1 MASESD
7 NQKSDRRI
15 VHCLLCEK
23 PQEMLTTH
31 LSRVCMKKSTPKER
45 LEEAKRAKES
55 TKVWTREARNWD
67 YKEMVKRYPHRP
79 SRLALL
85 EELRQRKFFVANAPN
100 QADLEPEETSTS
112 TAAVPTSGVSSQAAS
127 GVLVAED
134 SSSEG
139 STTDPSD
146 RTWQRDQA
154 QPSTS
159 VRVKMMNKGLYEKF
173 PAEEPMLTDFKG
185 YLINTLQVP
194 NCQQE
199 VDNVSRML
207 RYIQPSGDEVRLD
220 FLLKSTETK
229 DYLTQLRLADMGPAT
244 ILNYIKN
251 MIRFVTYLKTHLNLG
266 AADADFYRKCQAY
279 IDLLTFLRKPVAKWN
294 SNVTC
299 KTRYLRFLEG
309 EKRLQECQAVLRK
322 AKKDMLFVY
331 GRLLEGDHVASDEKT
346 IFRYYCEAILI
357 LGHFQRPGVVEGIT
371 TAEWDERKK
380 SVGKVRV
387 AVSEHKTATMQIAV
401 FDLTMEE
408 AAMLDAY
415 YTWIRPYCIRPDVD
429 HGNRLF
435 VSSSGTKIRSATN
448 DLSRLHTHY
457 KLPNI
462 KSQQIR
468 RTVKTDVAAN
478 FSDEQKGSVAHYMAH
493 STAVANQ
500 HYRMMTLDSVVA
512 TANLL
517 SSLTRSSSDDSGE
530 EGAQAKKRR
539 RVEEAG
545 SPTPDFD
552 DFLQAFPVGI
562 TGHPPNKT
570 QRAKAGFPT
579 DRVFYDKWR
588 ALQYSKREKH
598 LLSKCSRYAPTAS
611 KVAKIIETE
620 GWTANHPRPE
630 DIMAKWRPLSRAQVQ
645 SDPAIIRGVT
655 SQKWTGLAVKDFGE
669 QKGVVATKAFR
680 KGSILCDLH
689 GKVITGA
696 EGREM
701 AERQGELGHLF
712 FFKHGSEE
720 VCIDAET
727 FPCECH
733 PSLESTG
740 RWITHSKKKF
750 NVQPR
755 HCIVKL
761 QEGDRHVLLFQA
773 TKDILKDEK
782 IRFNHSIKKRSFRG
796 EEVELEWLDV

>member
-1 MASESD
+1 MASES
-7 NQKSDRRI
+7 NIQKSDRRI

-31 LSRVCMKKSTPKER
+31 LSRVCMRNSTPEER
-45 LEEAKRAKES
+45 LEEANRAKES
-55 TKVWTREARNWD
+55 TKAWTREARNWD

-100 QADLEPEETSTS
+100 QADLEPEEPSSS
-112 TAAVPTSGVSSQAAS
+112 TAVVPTASGLSGAAG
-127 GVLVAED
+127 GVLVSED

-146 RTWQRDQA
+146 RTWQGDQA
-154 QPSTS
+154 QTS
-159 VRVKMMNKGLYEKF
+159 PGVRVKMMNMGLYQKF
-173 PAEEPMLTDFKG
+173 PAEEAMLTDFKG
-185 YLINTLQVP
+185 YLINTLQVT
-194 NCQQE
+194 NCQQ
-199 VDNVSRML
+199 VIDNVSRML
-207 RYIQPSGDEVRLD
+207 RYIQPSGDEVTLD

-229 DYLTQLRLADMGPAT
+229 DFLTQLRRADMGPAT

-251 MIRFVTYLKTHLNLG
+251 MIRFVQYLKTHLNLV

-279 IDLLTFLRKPVAKWN
+279 IDLLTTLRKPVSRSN
-294 SNVTC
+294 SKVTC
-299 KTRYLRFLEG
+299 KIRYERFLEG
-309 EKRLQECQAVLRK
+309 EKSLQECQAVLRK
-322 AKKDMLFVY
+322 AKKDMLSVY
-331 GRLLEGDHVASDEKT
+331 GRMLEGDHVSSEEKT

-357 LGHFQRPGVVEGIT
+357 LGHFQRPGAVEGLT
-371 TAEWDERKK
+371 TAEWDERKN
-380 SVGKVRV
+380 SGGKVCV
-387 AVSEHKTATMQIAV
+387 AVSEHKTA
-401 FDLTMEE
+401 LTMEE

-415 YTWIRPYCIRPDVD
+415 YTWIRPDCIQPDVD

-435 VSSSGTKIRSATN
+435 VSTSGTKIRSATN
-448 DLSRLHTHY
+448 DLCRLHAHY

-462 KSQQIR
+462 KSQQVR
-468 RTVKTDVAAN
+468 RSVETDAAAN
-478 FSDEQKGSVAHYMAH
+478 LTEEQKASVAHYMAH
-493 STAVANQ
+493 STAVANKY
-500 HYRMMTLDSVVA
+500 YRMKPLEFVVA

-517 SSLTRSSSDDSGE
+517 NSLSRDSAE
-530 EGAQAKKRR
+530 DGARAEKRR
-539 RVEEAG
+539 RVEEEVS
-545 SPTPDFD
+545 SPTPDLD
-552 DFLQAFPVGI
+552 VFLQAFPVGI
-562 TGHPPNKT
+562 TGQPPNKT

-588 ALQYSKREKH
+588 ALQYSKREQH
-598 LLSKCSRYAPTAS
+598 LLSKCSRCAPTAA
-611 KVAKIIETE
+611 KVAKVIEAE

-630 DIMAKWRPLSRAQVQ
+630 DVIAKWRPLSRAQAQ

-655 SQKWTGLAVKDFGE
+655 RQKWSGLAVKDFGG
-669 QKGVVATKAFR
+669 QKGVVATKAFG
-680 KGSILCDLH
+680 KGSILCDFH
-689 GKVITGA
+689 GKVIMGA

-701 AERQGELGHLF
+701 AEMQDKLGHLF

-733 PSLESTG
+733 PSLETKG
-740 RWITHSKKKF
+740 RLITHSKKKF

-755 HCIVKL
+755 LCTVKL
-761 QEGDRHVLLFQA
+761 QEGDRDVMLFQA
-773 TKDILKDEK
+773 TKDISKDEK

-796 EEVELEWLDV
+796 EEEELEWLDD